1 MLPKSRI
8 RISLSMSLLLASLGM
23 YGCTSQDAVTVV
35 PAAAPSIA
43 PVKPARPARPA
54 IDRSGDLR
62 VGVASF
68 YATSFAGREMADGA
82 RMDPSGDNAASR
94 TLPLGTKAKVT
105 NMATGKSAIIIIED
119 RGPYAKGRIIDLSPS
134 TARRIGITPR
144 LGIARVAVA
153 PIAVPLADG
162 SLKPG
167 VAAQDRM

>member
-1 MLPKSRI
+1 MLQKSRI
-8 RISLSMSLLLASLGM
+8 RIPLSVSLLLASLGM
-23 YGCTSQDAVTVV
+23 YGCASHDAATVV
-35 PAAAPSIA
+35 SGEPAPSIA
-43 PVKPARPARPA
+43 PVTPARPA

-68 YATSFAGREMADGA
+68 YASRFAGREMADGG
-82 RMDPSGDNAASR
+82 RMDPHGDNAASR

-105 NMATGKSAIIIIED
+105 NIATGKSAVIIIED

-134 TARRIGITPR
+134 TARRIGITAR
-144 LGIARVAVA
+144 LGVARVAVA

-167 VAAQDRM
+167 VAAHDTM